1 MTETYG
7 LEKRGIKTSGKIYR
21 NQPVA
26 ILMEHALAAG
36 EGFLAANGA
45 LVTRTGE
52 RTGRSPYDRYTVKE
66 PSTEGDIWWGKVNV
80 PATPE
85 KFNEMWALA
94 VEYQKDRDL
103 YVFDGHS
110 GADERY
116 ELPVRIV
123 SDKAWHGLFGQTL
136 FRRPSPEKLA
146 AFKPEDAYTVFDASD
161 LKIKDFEERGVRS
174 EVFISLDIA
183 GKRVVIIGS
192 GYAGEIKKSIFTI
205 MNFILPNKGVCPMH
219 CSANEGADGDSALFF
234 GLSGTGKT
242 TLSADPN
249 RRLIGDDQTGWSDD
263 GVFNFEGGCYAK
275 VINLDPE
282 LEPQIYDAIRFGSVL
297 ENVIVDEETREVD
310 YSAADITENTRATY
324 PVEYIPRC
332 IVEGVGDHPG
342 NVFFLAAD
350 AFGILPPISK
360 LTRELAMYHFLSGYT
375 AKLAG
380 TEAGIDEPQATFS
393 ACFGAPFMPRHPTVY
408 AELLGERLVKH
419 DTSCWLVNTG
429 WSGGPYGVGSRMRID
444 ITRALLTG
452 ALEGKLDKVKFT
464 PDPVFNVLV
473 PEECP
478 GVPKEVLT
486 SRNTWDDKN
495 AYDAKAKEL
504 AGMFVENFKAYE
516 DMAADEVRAVA
527 PRD

>member
-1 MTETYG
+1 MAETYG

-21 NQPVA
+21 NLPVA
-26 ILMEHALAAG
+26 ILMEHALANG

-52 RTGRSPYDRYTVKE
+52 RTGRSPNDRYTVKE
-66 PSTEGDIWWGKVNV
+66 SSTDGDIWWGKVNV
-80 PATPE
+80 PTTPE
-85 KFNEMWALA
+85 KLDEMWALT

-146 AFKPEDAYTVFDASD
+146 AFKPEDAYTLFVASD
-161 LKIKDFEERGVRS
+161 LKIKDFEKRGIRS
-174 EVFISLDIA
+174 DVFIGLDFA
-183 GKRVVIIGS
+183 GKRVVVIGS
-192 GYAGEIKKSIFTI
+192 GYAGEIKKSVFTI
-205 MNFILPNKGVCPMH
+205 MNFILPTKGVCPMH
-219 CSANEGADGDSALFF
+219 CSANVGTGGDSALFF

-249 RRLIGDDQTGWSDD
+249 RRLVGDDQTGWSDD
-263 GVFNFEGGCYAK
+263 GIFNFEGGCYAK

-297 ENVIVDEETREVD
+297 ENVIVDEKTREID
-310 YSAADITENTRATY
+310 YAAADITENTRATY

-332 IVEGVGDHPG
+332 IVEGTGDHPR

-360 LTRELAMYHFLSGYT
+360 LTKELAMYHFLSGYT

-393 ACFGAPFMPRHPTVY
+393 TCFGAPFMPRHPTVY
-408 AELLGERLVKH
+408 AEMLGERLLKH
-419 DTSCWLVNTG
+419 DTNCWLVNTG

-444 ITRALLTG
+444 ITRALLT
-452 ALEGKLDKVKFT
+452 AAVEGKLDNAKFT

-486 SRNTWDDKN
+486 PRNTWEDKN

-504 AGMFVENFKAYE
+504 ARMFVENFKAYA
-516 DMAADEVRAVA
+516 DMADDEVRRVA
-527 PRD
+527 PKA

>member
-1 MTETYG
+1 MADNYG
-7 LEKRGIKTSGKIYR
+7 LEERGIKTSGKVYR
-21 NQPVA
+21 NLPVA
-26 ILMEHALAAG
+26 ILMEHALAKG
-36 EGFLAANGA
+36 EGFLAFNGA
-45 LVTRTGE
+45 LVTTTGE
-52 RTGRSPYDRYTVKE
+52 RTGRSPNDRYTVKE
-66 PSTEGDIWWGKVNV
+66 PTTEGDIWWGKINI
-80 PATPE
+80 PTTPE
-85 KFNEMWALA
+85 KFDEMWALTA
-94 VEYQKDRDL
+94 EYQKERDL

-116 ELPVRIV
+116 EIPVRIV

-146 AFKPEDAYTVFDASD
+146 AFKPEEAYTVLAASD
-161 LKIKDFEERGVRS
+161 MKVTDYENRDIRSDVFVGLDF
-174 EVFISLDIA
+174 A
-183 GKRVVIIGS
+183 GRRVVIIGS
-192 GYAGEIKKSIFTI
+192 GYAGEIKKAIFTI
-205 MNFILPNKGVCPMH
+205 MNFVLPAADVCPMH
-219 CSANEGADGDSALFF
+219 CSANVGAGGDSALFF

-242 TLSADPN
+242 TLSADPK

-263 GVFNFEGGCYAK
+263 GIFNFEGGCYAK

-282 LEPQIYDAIRFGSVL
+282 MEPQIYNAIRFGSVL
-297 ENVIVDEETREVD
+297 ENVIVDEKTREID
-310 YSAADITENTRATY
+310 YAAADITENTRATY
-324 PVEYIPRC
+324 PVEYIPGC
-332 IVEGVGDHPG
+332 ILEGTGGHPK

-360 LTRELAMYHFLSGYT
+360 LTKELAMYHFLSGYT

-408 AELLGERLVKH
+408 AEMLGERLTKH
-419 DTSCWLVNTG
+419 NTNCWLVNTG
-429 WSGGPYGVGSRMRID
+429 WSGGAYGVGSRMRID
-444 ITRALLTG
+444 ITRALLSA
-452 ALEGKLDKVKFT
+452 ALDGKLAKVKFA

-486 SRNTWDDKN
+486 PRNTWDDKD

-504 AGMFVENFKAYE
+504 ARMFVENFKTYE
-516 DMAADEVRAVA
+516 DMASEEVRAVA
-527 PRD
+527 PKA